1 MILWEFLRKPTYEE
15 KMRIVQLYLN
25 EELGIKRLTNEE
37 NMDYSLLNHWIHKYL
52 DNDESDLKSKR
63 HQGNTFAAKHTR
75 TNLTELEKLRFTVD
89 KKEIERLKK
98 GYQVKEASK
107 QGIRYFIRRD
117 IK

>member
-1 MILWEFLRKPTYEE
+1 
-15 KMRIVQLYLN
+15 MRIVQLYLN

-75 TNLTELEKLRFTVD
+75 TNLTELEKLSLRLI
-89 KKEIERLKK
+89 KKKLK
-98 GYQVKEASK
+98 
-107 QGIRYFIRRD
+107 D
-117 IK
+117 